1 MNTLADPPAS
11 AGAPPVALRPEAPGD
26 EPFLFTV
33 YASTRE
39 EELALTNWD
48 ESMRLAFL
56 QHQFQA
62 MRQGFRTMYP
72 AGEFS
77 IVLFAGQPVGRMVL
91 HRGPAEIRVV
101 DLALLPARRNQGVGT
116 WLMREVC
123 REAAR
128 AAKRVTLCVL
138 QNNRA
143 LHWYARLGFTPAGP
157 PGVYAELAWDPAPAV
172 QAGA

>member
-1 MNTLADPPAS
+1 MNTLVETPANT
-11 AGAPPVALRPEAPGD
+11 GGLPVALRPETSEDG
-26 EPFLFTV
+26 PFLFTV
-33 YASTRE
+33 FASTRE

-48 ESMRLAFL
+48 EATRRAFL
-56 QHQFQA
+56 RHQFGA
-62 MRQGFRTMYP
+62 MCQGYRAMFP

-77 IVLFAGQPVGRMVL
+77 IVLLAGQPAGRLVL

-101 DLALLPARRNQGVGT
+101 DLALLPAWRNQGVGT

-128 AAKRVTLCVL
+128 AGKKVTLCVL

-143 LHWYARLGFTPAGP
+143 LHWYARLGFVLVGSQ
-157 PGVYAELAWDPAPAV
+157 GIYEELVWHPAPAI
-172 QAGA
+172 QPGA

>member
-1 MNTLADPPAS
+1 MNTLVSLPAP
-11 AGAPPVALRPEAPGD
+11 AGTPPVALRPEAPGD

-48 ESMRLAFL
+48 ESTRLAFL

-62 MRQGFRTMYP
+62 MRLGYRAMYP

-77 IVLFAGQPVGRMVL
+77 IVLLAGQPAGRLVL

-101 DLALLPARRNQGVGT
+101 DLALLPAWRNQGVGT

-128 AAKRVTLCVL
+128 AGKKVTLCVL

-143 LHWYARLGFTPAGP
+143 LHWYARLGFVLVGSQ
-157 PGVYAELAWDPAPAV
+157 GIYEELVWHPAPAI
-172 QAGA
+172 QPGA